1 MQAVE
6 KQRREDDKIS
16 DLVDQINDVLNF
28 VQHSQEIRLDKSYLE
43 RVVVQLLDQTAEC
56 AIFICQY
63 FQNSFICMQHISL
76 LLHLNVYGSIA
87 TVGRLARHL
96 VDDPLAKIEEF
107 KNSLTHILERL
118 QSHMQIQDLIISSN
132 IQKDISQLGR
142 LSESSQ

>member
-28 VQHSQEIRLDKSYLE
+28 VQHSQEIQLDKSYLE
-43 RVVVQLLDQTAEC
+43 EVVVQLLDQTAEC

-63 FQNSFICMQHISL
+63 FQRSFTRTRHVSSL
-76 LLHLNVYGSIA
+76 LELNIYGLIV
-87 TVGRLARHL
+87 TTGRLANHL

-107 KNSLTHILERL
+107 KNSITRILDRL
-118 QSHMQIQDLIISSN
+118 QSHMQIQDLIVSSN
-132 IQKDISQLGR
+132 IQNDISQLGR
-142 LSESSQ
+142 FPKNSQ